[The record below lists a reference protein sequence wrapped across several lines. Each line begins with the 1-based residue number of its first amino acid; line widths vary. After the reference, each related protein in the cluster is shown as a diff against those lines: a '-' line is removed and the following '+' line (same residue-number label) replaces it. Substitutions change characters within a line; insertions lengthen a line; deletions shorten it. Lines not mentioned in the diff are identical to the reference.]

1 VDDEPNVLQAFE
13 RQFRRRFELQ
23 TAQGP
28 EKGLEVLAS
37 SGAFAVVVSD
47 LRMPGMDGIEFLGLV
62 RARWPNTVRVM
73 LTGQADLTDAIAAVN
88 RGNIFQFLTKPCPTE
103 MLGRTLEAALEQHR
117 LVTAER
123 ELLEQTLRG
132 SIGMMSEILSL
143 VNPIAFSRA
152 ERVRRYVVHIAQR
165 LSLAGQWQYELAA
178 MLSQIGCVAVPQA
191 VLEKYYD
198 AQILTPDEQD
208 ILSSQFRTGAK
219 LLARIPRLEEVAHMV
234 ECQSGPP
241 PGGWP
246 SATVE
251 TGSRLL
257 RVTLD
262 FDDLVAHGA
271 DPATALERMAT
282 SRKYQAEFL
291 KALAQVQVEHAK
303 REVMLLPVAKLK
315 AGMITN
321 CNVQAKTG
329 LMIMGTGQEI
339 TESALARLQAFSTR
353 VGIVEPISVQV
364 PTAGHTVGVT
374 GD

>member
-1 VDDEPNVLQAFE
+1 
-13 RQFRRRFELQ
+13 
-23 TAQGP
+23 
-28 EKGLEVLAS
+28 
-37 SGAFAVVVSD
+37 
-47 LRMPGMDGIEFLGLV
+47 
-62 RARWPNTVRVM
+62 
-73 LTGQADLTDAIAAVN
+73 
-88 RGNIFQFLTKPCPTE
+88 
-103 MLGRTLEAALEQHR
+103 
-117 LVTAER
+117 
-123 ELLEQTLRG
+123 
-132 SIGMMSEILSL
+132 
-143 VNPIAFSRA
+143 
-152 ERVRRYVVHIAQR
+152 
-165 LSLAGQWQYELAA
+165 
-178 MLSQIGCVAVPQA
+178 
-191 VLEKYYD
+191 
-198 AQILTPDEQD
+198 
-208 ILSSQFRTGAK
+208 
-219 LLARIPRLEEVAHMV
+219 
-234 ECQSGPP
+234 
-241 PGGWP
+241 
-246 SATVE
+246 
-251 TGSRLL
+251 L